1 MCSFADVCQFDV
13 AMKTLRSPTFDS
25 NPWLMQSCLSC
36 QCTCRRTGCAVGVC
50 GTCRSCLRHEDTPW
64 FQKRND
70 EIWKRCTFANGS
82 KVDCMHCMHCMQYAS
97 RIGSSAKKFSLSSDV
112 QQGQLQAM
120 RMHSTANC
128 FGIPSCW
135 LLKRIASVFTSKE
148 PYEAN
153 AARGDC
159 RCWACWLDC
168 RNLSALSCNLASVAD
183 SWALFK
189 CQINPDCLQKKM
201 KYVRRYIIFL
211 RNIPRFSQGLKIP
224 CTNRKFLVTCFI
236 SDYQAP
242 NIAMYALGNK
252 SVCLCIIDFISSFTL
267 GNKTTFF
274 LFSARHYVV
283 FLGSRVPEVY
293 HIARCASDTF
303 KVSKTFKKVAMR
315 EAICIHIGQALLLMA
330 SCKVASPRPS
340 R

>member
-50 GTCRSCLRHEDTPW
+50 GTCRSCLRHEDDTPW

-97 RIGSSAKKFSLSSDV
+97 RIGSSAIKFSLSSDV

-168 RNLSALSCNLASVAD
+168 RNLSALSLAILQVLLTAGHCLSARSGLTWLFAEKNEICASIHHFFAQYTPVLTRFEDSLHKSEIFGNLFHLRLSSSKHCDVCTRQQKCLFVHHWFYLFVHAWQQKHIFFVFCKASCGL
-183 SWALFK
+183 SWLKSAWGVPHRTVCFRHF
-189 CQINPDCLQKKM
+189 QSFQDLQKSHHAWGYLHPHRTGPFVDGK
-201 KYVRRYIIFL
+201 L
-211 RNIPRFSQGLKIP
+211 
-224 CTNRKFLVTCFI
+224 
-236 SDYQAP
+236 
-242 NIAMYALGNK
+242 
-252 SVCLCIIDFISSFTL
+252 
-267 GNKTTFF
+267 
-274 LFSARHYVV
+274 
-283 FLGSRVPEVY
+283 
-293 HIARCASDTF
+293 
-303 KVSKTFKKVAMR
+303 
-315 EAICIHIGQALLLMA
+315 
-330 SCKVASPRPS
+330 
-340 R
+340 